1 VTVADSVLVIDDDAT
16 TRRILEGVLRKAG
29 LEVVTAS
36 GADEGLARAFEAPPS
51 LILLDLVMPG
61 RDGFEVLRAL
71 RNDPRTENTAVVV
84 LTALAGDGEVAKA
97 FDAGAD
103 DFLQKPFRE
112 GELMARIRGQVRL
125 ASYVS
130 EIRRKEEDARVMLEL
145 TQALASSLDF
155 REILFTVVRRIAEV
169 VQVDRCSIVLV
180 RDAGDIGY
188 VVATSDEETV
198 QNLPIELAKY
208 PEIREVL
215 RTREPVSIEDARTDP
230 LLDEVRGSLSGS
242 PFALL
247 TLFPIVYE
255 ERAMGVL
262 FLRAALRA
270 PLSERELNFCRIVS
284 NATAVAL
291 RNARILQSL
300 RDQTQQISFAR
311 HEAERRLRT
320 LQRYAD
326 FFTSAADGM
335 FVVDA
340 EGRLLFANPSAT
352 AITGWA
358 ESELRSKRL
367 DDILSPDDAPVL
379 AGLREAFARG
389 EYPRGVD
396 VRAIHQDGRERTLSL
411 SSNGLLHEEGAVLLS
426 FRDVTDDRRTESEL
440 QKTKDFLEGL
450 IESSVDAIVAADL
463 QGRVILFNPA
473 AERVYAYAAE
483 EVVGK
488 LNVRALYPEG
498 MAREV
503 MRRIRS
509 PEFGGVGKLVRMRAE
524 AMSKTG
530 ERIPIELSASFLYE
544 HGPEGE
550 RPVATFGFFTDLR
563 ERLQMEHRL
572 AQAQE
577 KLVVTEKQA
586 IVAELA
592 GTAAHELNQPLTS
605 VMGYAE
611 ILKRKTDKEGPLH
624 AAADIIVREAERMAE
639 IVRKIGK
646 ITRYETKSYVGTA
659 SIIDLDKAS
668 EERDSK
674 PPPSTPPDEVRK

>member
-1 VTVADSVLVIDDDAT
+1 MTAADSVLVIDDDAT
-16 TRRILEGVLRKAG
+16 TRKILEGVLQKAG
-29 LEVVTAS
+29 LQVVTA
-36 GADEGLARAFEAPPS
+36 ATAEEGLALALENRPS
-51 LILLDLVMPG
+51 LVLLDLVMPG
-61 RDGFEVLRAL
+61 KDGYDVLRAL
-71 RNDPRTENTAVVV
+71 RNDPRTANVAVVV
-84 LTALAGDGEVAKA
+84 LTALAGDEDIAKA

-103 DFLQKPFRE
+103 DFLKKPFRE
-112 GELMARIRGQVRL
+112 SELMARIRGQVRL
-125 ASYVS
+125 GSFVR

-215 RTREPVSIEDARTDP
+215 RTREPVCIDDAHTHP
-230 LLDEVRGSLSGS
+230 LLDEVRDGLRGS
-242 PFALL
+242 PFASL

-255 ERAMGVL
+255 DRTMGVL
-262 FLRAALRA
+262 FLRAARRA
-270 PLSERELNFCRIVS
+270 ALSERELNFCRIVS

-335 FVVDA
+335 FVADA

-352 AITGWA
+352 EITGWE

-367 DDILSPDDAPVL
+367 QDVVAPEDEPTV
-379 AGLREAFARG
+379 ARLRDAFARG
-389 EYPRGVD
+389 EYPRGID
-396 VRAIHQDGRERTLSL
+396 VAAVHKDGRVRMLSI
-411 SSNGLLHEEGAVLLS
+411 SSSGLLHEEGAVLLS
-426 FRDVTDDRRTESEL
+426 FRDVTDDRRTEAEL

-450 IESSVDAIVAADL
+450 IESSVDAVVAADL
-463 QGRVILFNPA
+463 EGLVILFNPA
-473 AERVYAYAAE
+473 AERVYGYPAE
-483 EVVGK
+483 DVVG
-488 LNVRALYPEG
+488 LINVERLYPDG

-524 AMSKTG
+524 ALSRTG
-530 ERIPIELSASFLYE
+530 ERIPIELSASLLYE
-544 HGPEGE
+544 HG
-550 RPVATFGFFTDLR
+550 RPVASFGFFTDLR

-577 KLVVTEKQA
+577 KLVTTEKQA
-586 IVAELA
+586 IIAELA

-624 AAADIIVREAERMAE
+624 AAAEIIVREAERMAE

-646 ITRYETKSYVGTA
+646 ITRYETKSYVGTTN
-659 SIIDLDKAS
+659 ILDLDKAS

-674 PPPSTPPDEVRK
+674 PPPDEARK

>member
-1 VTVADSVLVIDDDAT
+1 LVTVADSVLVIDDDAT

-29 LEVVTAS
+29 LEVITAS
-36 GADEGLARAFEAPPS
+36 SADEGLAVAFERTPS

-71 RNDPRTENTAVVV
+71 RNDPRTENVAVVV

-130 EIRRKEEDARVMLEL
+130 VIRRKEEDARVMLEL

-230 LLDEVRGSLSGS
+230 LLDEVRGSLAGS
-242 PFALL
+242 PFASL
-247 TLFPIVYE
+247 TLFPIAYE

-270 PLSERELNFCRIVS
+270 RLSERELNFCRIVA

-352 AITGWA
+352 EITGWA

-367 DDILSPDDAPVL
+367 DDILAPEDAPEL
-379 AGLREAFARG
+379 ARLREAFARG

-396 VRAIHQDGRERTLSL
+396 MHAVHQDGRVRTLSM

-426 FRDVTDDRRTESEL
+426 FRDVTDDRRTESDL
-440 QKTKDFLEGL
+440 QKTKEFLEGL

-463 QGRVILFNPA
+463 RGLVILFNPA
-473 AERVYAYAAE
+473 AERVYGYAAE
-483 EVVGK
+483 DVVGQ

-530 ERIPIELSASFLYE
+530 ERIPIELSASLLYE
-544 HGPEGE
+544 HTV
-550 RPVATFGFFTDLR
+550 PVATFGFFTDLR
-563 ERLQMEHRL
+563 ERMQMEHRL

-586 IVAELA
+586 IIAELA

-646 ITRYETKSYVGTA
+646 ITRYETKSYVGSTTM
-659 SIIDLDKAS
+659 IDLDKAS
-668 EERDSK
+668 AEESRDSK
-674 PPPSTPPDEVRK
+674 PPPPTEEARK

>member
-1 VTVADSVLVIDDDAT
+1 MSAADSILVIDDDAT
-16 TRRILEGVLRKAG
+16 TRKILEGVLRKAG
-29 LEVVTAS
+29 LEAVTA
-36 GADEGLARAFEAPPS
+36 ATAEEGLAYAFESPPS
-51 LILLDLVMPG
+51 LVLLDLVMPG
-61 RDGFEVLRAL
+61 KDGFEVLRAL
-71 RNDPRTENTAVVV
+71 RNDPRTEDVAVVV
-84 LTALAGDGEVAKA
+84 LTALAGEQDIAKA

-103 DFLQKPFRE
+103 DFLQKPFKE
-112 GELMARIRGQVRL
+112 SELMARIRGQVRL
-125 ASYVS
+125 GSYVN
-130 EIRRKEEDARVMLEL
+130 EIRRKEADARVMLEL

-188 VVATSDEETV
+188 VVATSDEEAV

-215 RTREPVSIEDARTDP
+215 RTRAPVSIEDAHTHP
-230 LLDEVRGSLSGS
+230 LLDEVREGLSGS
-242 PFALL
+242 PFASLI
-247 TLFPIVYE
+247 LFPIVYE
-255 ERAMGVL
+255 ERTMGVL
-262 FLRAALRA
+262 FLRAARRA

-335 FVVDA
+335 FVADS

-352 AITGWA
+352 EITGWE

-367 DDILSPDDAPVL
+367 QDVVAPEDLPTVTR
-379 AGLREAFARG
+379 LREAFAKG
-389 EYPRGVD
+389 EFPRGID
-396 VRAIHQDGRERTLSL
+396 VGAVHKDGRIRTLSI
-411 SSNGLLHEEGAVLLS
+411 SSSGLLHEEGAVLLS
-426 FRDVTDDRRTESEL
+426 FRDVTDDRRTEAEL

-450 IESSVDAIVAADL
+450 IESSVDAVVAADL
-463 QGRVILFNPA
+463 SGVVILFNPA
-473 AERVYAYAAE
+473 AERVYGYAAPD
-483 EVVGK
+483 VVGK
-488 LNVRALYPEG
+488 LNVERLYPDG

-509 PEFGGVGKLVRMRAE
+509 PEFGGPGKLVRMRAE
-524 AMSKTG
+524 ALSSSG
-530 ERIPIELSASFLYE
+530 ERIPIELSASLLYE
-544 HGPEGE
+544 HAKPF
-550 RPVATFGFFTDLR
+550 ASFGFFTDLR
-563 ERLQMEHRL
+563 ERLRMEHRL

-577 KLVVTEKQA
+577 KLVMTEKQA
-586 IVAELA
+586 IIAELA

-611 ILKRKTDKEGPLH
+611 MLKRKTDKDGALH
-624 AAADIIVREAERMAE
+624 AAAEIIVREAERMAE

-646 ITRYETKSYVGTA
+646 ITRYETKSYVGTTN
-659 SIIDLDKAS
+659 ILDLDKAS
-668 EERDSK
+668 AEEERRDSK
-674 PPPSTPPDEVRK
+674 NPPPPEEARK